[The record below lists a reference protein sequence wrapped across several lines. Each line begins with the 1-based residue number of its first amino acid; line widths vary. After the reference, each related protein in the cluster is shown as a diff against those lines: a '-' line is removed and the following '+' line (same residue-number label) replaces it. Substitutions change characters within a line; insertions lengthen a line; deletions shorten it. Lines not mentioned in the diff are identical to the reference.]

1 MTSAV
6 ATADDSLLRAGGT
19 LPRAPAVA
27 APGLARRVW
36 LAAEMAVLYVGTPL
50 LIGYAVHILRIP
62 LFEVLQPV
70 LLLIILCL
78 LADKG
83 FRVVREMTRAIPARE
98 LFSIVAVFLMVG
110 GSITVW
116 VHEQRPDLFLDM
128 MHDRPR
134 LWRLIMIFYPLLSV
148 IPQELVYRTFFFH
161 RYGPLFG
168 RWKWLAVIVNGALFG
183 FAHIIFGSW
192 VSMLLSGAL
201 GALLAYRY
209 AVTRSFWAVW
219 LEHALY
225 GDLIFT
231 VGLGAFFF
239 TGVSPIR

>member
-1 MTSAV
+1 LTTSTVDAE
-6 ATADDSLLRAGGT
+6 ALGAGGT
-19 LPRAPAVA
+19 LPRAPGIAQ
-27 APGLARRVW
+27 PRPLRRLW
-36 LAAEMAVLYVGTPL
+36 LFVEMCVLFAGTPL
-50 LIGYAVHILRIP
+50 IIDYAVHTLRIP

-70 LLLIILCL
+70 LLGIILLL
-78 LADKG
+78 LADRG
-83 FRVVREMTRAIPARE
+83 FRVLREFSRPIPWRE
-98 LFSIVAVFLMVG
+98 LFSILTLFLVVG

-116 VHEQRPDLFLDM
+116 MHEYRPGLFLDM
-128 MHDRPR
+128 MHARPR

-161 RYGPLFG
+161 RYGPMFG
-168 RWKWLAVIVNGALFG
+168 RWKWAAVLVNGALFG
-183 FAHIIFGSW
+183 FAHIMFGSW
-192 VSMLLSGAL
+192 TSMLLSGAL
-201 GALLAYRY
+201 GTLLAYRY

-219 LEHALY
+219 LEHTLY